1 MFMYMYMFLLQNGQI
16 VNQNMI
22 WAMKTRQPQGQMK
35 VQHTYY
41 ILVLIAI
48 WLEDLLH
55 LDLWML
61 ERVLHWME

>member
-1 MFMYMYMFLLQNGQI
+1 
-16 VNQNMI
+16 
-22 WAMKTRQPQGQMK
+22 MKTRQPQGQMM